1 MVCCLMVS
9 LREQGNY
16 HLTYFLPIKVLHA
29 EDSPFLF
36 TKGGPY
42 DYTPLFIRKV
52 HFLFVI
58 VFISLKNGPFR
69 ARCSGN
75 LSSSHGCMVW

>member
-36 TKGGPY
+36 TKGVACN
-42 DYTPLFIRKV
+42 YTLLLIRKV
-52 HFLFVI
+52 HLLWVI
-58 VFISLKNGPFR
+58 VSIESKE
-69 ARCSGN
+69 
-75 LSSSHGCMVW
+75 SSIEGKV